1 MLFFCGKLRFF
12 LKNFIFALEFANS
25 IFKMLDKTLGIVLGT
40 VPYNDNTQFVHI
52 YTERFGKVTYKTS
65 TPKAHSKKAQQRK
78 LAFQPMTL
86 LELNVQ
92 HSDSK
97 ELQQIQDAEIVLSPL
112 SYASNDPIKFSQCL
126 YIAELLDKSI
136 REIECN
142 QMLWDYLYHSVEIF
156 SITDVDTS
164 NFHLLFTA
172 KLWIP
177 LGFGIDES
185 IYKPGMLFD
194 LNEGKFTSE
203 KIEHAYYL
211 NSISAEYLYKLLQSD
226 FTNISELSL
235 NSKERNIMLDI
246 LITYHKLHIPEIGT
260 LNSTDILKDMF

>member
-1 MLFFCGKLRFF
+1 
-12 LKNFIFALEFANS
+12 
-25 IFKMLDKTLGIVLGT
+25 MLDKTLGIVLGT

-78 LAFQPMTL
+78 LVFQPMTL

-92 HSDSK
+92 HSESK
-97 ELQQIQDAEIVLSPL
+97 DLQQIQEAEIILSPL
-112 SYASNDPIKFSQCL
+112 SYASNDAVKYSQCL

-136 REIECN
+136 REIEQN
-142 QMLWDYLYHSVEIF
+142 QTLWDYIYHSVEIF
-156 SITDVDTS
+156 SITDLDTS

-185 IYKPGMLFD
+185 IYKPGMFFD
-194 LNEGKFTSE
+194 MNEGKFTSE

-211 NSISAEYLYKLLQSD
+211 NSISAEYLFRLLSSD
-226 FTNISELSL
+226 FTNFCELSL
-235 NSKERNIMLDI
+235 NTKERNIMLDI
-246 LITYHKLHIPEIGT
+246 LITYHKLHFPEIGE
-260 LNSTDILKDMF
+260 LNSIDILKDMF

>member
-1 MLFFCGKLRFF
+1 
-12 LKNFIFALEFANS
+12 
-25 IFKMLDKTLGIVLGT
+25 MLDKTLGIVLGT
-40 VPYNDNTQFVHI
+40 IPYNDNTQFVHI

-65 TPKAHSKKAQQRK
+65 TPKAHSKKAQQKK

-97 ELQQIQDAEIVLSPL
+97 DLQQIREAEIISSPL
-112 SYASNDPIKFSQCL
+112 SYANNDPIKYSQCL

-136 REIECN
+136 REIEHN
-142 QMLWDYLYHSVEIF
+142 QILWDYLFHSVEIF
-156 SITDVDTS
+156 SISDIDST

-185 IYKPGMLFD
+185 VYRPGMFFD
-194 LNEGKFTSE
+194 MNEGKFTSV

-211 NSISAEYLYKLLQSD
+211 NSISAEYLYKLLKSD
-226 FTNISELSL
+226 FTNLSDLSL
-235 NSKERNIMLDI
+235 NRKERNIMLDI
-246 LITYHKLHIPEIGT
+246 LTTYHKLHFPEIGE
-260 LNSTDILKDMF
+260 LNSADILKDMF